1 MISLSNKVATVVLLS
16 ALLVTGLS
24 VVQAAVDEH
33 AAHHP
38 AADGKVATDTATTP
52 AAAPTDTMT
61 NMKKMQGQMS
71 AIRATKDPKE
81 RAKLMDEH
89 MKTMQ
94 NTMQMMQQEK
104 DCMMMGDGGMNRG
117 MMKDGE
123 SAGGMS
129 MMQGMMEQ
137 MMQHQKAMQGTDK

>member
-1 MISLSNKVATVVLLS
+1 
-16 ALLVTGLS
+16 
-24 VVQAAVDEH
+24 
-33 AAHHP
+33 
-38 AADGKVATDTATTP
+38 
-52 AAAPTDTMT
+52 
-61 NMKKMQGQMS
+61 MKKMQGQMS

-104 DCMMMGDGGMNRG
+104 GCMMMGKGGMDSG